1 MKPAHSAAGLN
12 ERITPVK
19 PGAKVYVLANFK
31 TIVTV
36 DLDTEPF
43 KTHIPGLS
51 LEGIDIT
58 RHPQTLTADR
68 KFQMNTFIT
77 PSFRKV
83 EPHLCPLLPQM
94 PIYCRPLMPH
104 PGGWGWRRLMN
115 YFLFSRPA
123 RKGGVVDFIV

>member
-83 EPHLCPLLPQM
+83 EPHLCLLLSTNAHLPPPFNAPPGRVGM
-94 PIYCRPLMPH
+94 EAANELFPFFKPRPE
-104 PGGWGWRRLMN
+104 GRGR
-115 YFLFSRPA
+115 
-123 RKGGVVDFIV
+123 